1 MLWILWFGMVFSYY
15 GIFTWLPQILVTAG
29 YEVASS
35 FGFVLLITL
44 AQIPGYFSAAYLVE
58 KWGRKPTLV
67 SYLLG
72 SAAAALLFG
81 LRGLGADA
89 SGAEILLWGSL
100 VSFFNL
106 GAWGVLYGY
115 TPELYPTHARGSG
128 AGWAAGVGRLGGIA
142 GPYLVGVML
151 GEGGLGTTAVF
162 AMFAAVLL
170 LISLNVLFL
179 GEETRGRTLED
190 ISGTHDHTA
199 PAPG

>member
-1 MLWILWFGMVFSYY
+1 M
-15 GIFTWLPQILVTAG
+15 
-29 YEVASS
+29 
-35 FGFVLLITL
+35 
-44 AQIPGYFSAAYLVE
+44 
-58 KWGRKPTLV
+58 
-67 SYLLG
+67 
-72 SAAAALLFG
+72 
-81 LRGLGADA
+81 GADA

-128 AGWAAGVGRLGGIA
+128 AGWAAGVGRIGGIA

-179 GEETRGRTLED
+179 GEETRGRTFEN
-190 ISGTHDHTA
+190 ISGTHDHTV
-199 PAPG
+199 PATG

>member
-1 MLWILWFGMVFSYY
+1 
-15 GIFTWLPQILVTAG
+15 
-29 YEVASS
+29 
-35 FGFVLLITL
+35 LL
-44 AQIPGYFSAAYLVE
+44 S
-58 KWGRKPTLV
+58 
-67 SYLLG
+67 

-151 GEGGLGTTAVF
+151 SEGGLGTTAVF

-170 LISLNVLFL
+170 LISLNVLFF

-199 PAPG
+199 LAPG